1 MNTVSP
7 DTIQKLKE
15 VSNQVDILE
24 IEIISSLSNQ
34 KGEKIKINSLGMI
47 EKSKRK
53 AYDGNTFFGFL
64 GDDNT
69 NNEINTDNI
78 NDEIDFIIKPREKNN
93 EKKKYRTIFP
103 NKIRFKYYGIFNKR
117 FRMWL
122 RHF

>member
-53 AYDGNTFFGFL
+53 AYDGLNL
-64 GDDNT
+64 
-69 NNEINTDNI
+69 
-78 NDEIDFIIKPREKNN
+78 
-93 EKKKYRTIFP
+93 KKKITKK
-103 NKIRFKYYGIFNKR
+103 KISEDISE
-117 FRMWL
+117 
-122 RHF
+122 